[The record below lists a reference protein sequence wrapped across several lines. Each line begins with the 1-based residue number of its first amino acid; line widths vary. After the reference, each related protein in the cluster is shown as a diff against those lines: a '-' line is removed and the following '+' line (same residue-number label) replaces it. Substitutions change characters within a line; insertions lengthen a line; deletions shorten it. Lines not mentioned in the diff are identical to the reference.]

1 VRLKDDPVHLS
12 LLTGSQKDGQLESV
26 LMGLDVLGR
35 VPWRINEKILGI
47 AIELWN
53 QGVNVSEVN
62 TDGVCNSSTT
72 SPKINSTTTNESDI
86 NNNTTS
92 NNTEYPFMKRDDFER
107 VEDYREYCREAVSF
121 RNEQTRQHSMTCDTN
136 YKLEIARTFAG
147 IPFYL
152 PHSVDFRG
160 RAYPIPPHL
169 SHIGSDLSRGLL
181 EFSEGRELGERGLF
195 WLKVQFS
202 NMCGNDKCS
211 LDDRAAFTESKMEV
225 IRKCARDPL
234 ALDSFWRSADEPW
247 QCLATCIEIIAA
259 SESEDPSKFI
269 SHLPVQQDGSCN
281 GSQHYAALGGD
292 VDGAAQV
299 NLSPSPVPQDIYGT
313 VAKIVSRDI
322 DRDVADFDSRDE
334 VSVNE
339 KDVLTER
346 TARCLQGKINRKIVK
361 QPVMTN
367 IYGVTQYGAKK
378 QIEARLK
385 EFSLIPPGDEAL
397 MRRAREYLTV
407 KVFSALDELFVKAR
421 QIQSWLEFCA
431 VEICRSVPHPIAE
444 RYGFTYDS
452 FIPDSDSRVSDLR
465 KRNVGTW
472 NPCKSFSL
480 ANDLEMTDRYPQTPV
495 TWTTPLAF
503 RVLQPY
509 LKSTSVQLRTVLQLC
524 SLQQS
529 SQFDA
534 VDAGKQVAAFPP
546 NFIHSLD
553 ATHMFRTALACFQSE
568 ITFASVHD
576 CFWTHAATVDAMNRL
591 IRQEFVS
598 MHTEPILD
606 RLRAEFLALY
616 RNYKV
621 PVVLKTVDGKKENVW
636 RNIYIPPLPERG
648 EFDLNQVLESKY
660 FFS

>member
-1 VRLKDDPVHLS
+1 MFLDTCVRLKDDPIQLS
-12 LLTGSQKDGQLESV
+12 LLVGSQKDGQLESV

-35 VPWRINEKILGI
+35 VPWRINEQILRI

-53 QGVNVSEVN
+53 QGVNVSEL
-62 TDGVCNSSTT
+62 SS
-72 SPKINSTTTNESDI
+72 SVAASVEDAN
-86 NNNTTS
+86 
-92 NNTEYPFMKRDDFER
+92 YPFMKREDFEKID
-107 VEDYREYCREAVSF
+107 EYREYCRQAVNS
-121 RNEQTRQHSMTCDTN
+121 RNEASRKHSMTCDTN

-181 EFSEGRELGERGLF
+181 EFAEGTPLGEDGIF

-211 LDDRAAFTESKMEV
+211 LMDRVAFADRHMTVIKES
-225 IRKCARDPL
+225 ARDPL
-234 ALDSFWRSADEPW
+234 ALGAFWRKADEPW
-247 QCLATCIEIIAA
+247 QCLATCIEISSAL
-259 SESEDPSKFI
+259 ELPDPSKFI

-292 VDGAAQV
+292 IEGAEQV

-313 VAKIVSRDI
+313 VAKIVSREI
-322 DRDVADFDSRDE
+322 DRDIEKFSRSPATSTD
-334 VSVNE
+334 
-339 KDVLTER
+339 DVLIEKV
-346 TARCLQGKINRKIVK
+346 AKLLQNRVSRKIVK

-367 IYGVTQYGAKK
+367 IYGVTLYGAKK

-385 EFSLIPPGDEAL
+385 EFALIPAEDEQM
-397 MRRAREYLTV
+397 MRKAREYLTH

-421 QIQSWLEFCA
+421 QIQDWLEFCA
-431 VEICRSVPHPIAE
+431 TEISRSIPLPIAE
-444 RYGFTYDS
+444 RYGFNG
-452 FIPDSDSRVSDLR
+452 FDSDKFADDGHPLIGELR
-465 KRNVGTW
+465 RRNVSTW
-472 NPCKSFSL
+472 NPCKEFSL
-480 ANDLEMTDRYPQTPV
+480 KNDLEMTDRYPQTPV
-495 TWTTPLAF
+495 TWTTPLSF

-509 LKSTSVQLRTVLQLC
+509 LKSSSIQLKTVLQLC

-529 SQFDA
+529 TIFDA
-534 VDAGKQVAAFPP
+534 IDPSKQVAAFPP

-553 ATHMFRTALACFQSE
+553 ATHMFTALACFKSE

-576 CFWTHAATVDAMNRL
+576 CFWTHAGTVPQMNRIL
-591 IRQEFVS
+591 REEFVE
-598 MHTEPILD
+598 MHSEPILE
-606 RLRAEFLALY
+606 RLRGEFVRLY
-616 RNYKV
+616 SNYKV
-621 PVVLKTVDGKKENVW
+621 PVIQKLNKDEKRKIW
-636 RNIYIPPLPERG
+636 RNVYIPPLPERG
-648 EFDLNQVLESKY
+648 EFDLKNVLKSEY